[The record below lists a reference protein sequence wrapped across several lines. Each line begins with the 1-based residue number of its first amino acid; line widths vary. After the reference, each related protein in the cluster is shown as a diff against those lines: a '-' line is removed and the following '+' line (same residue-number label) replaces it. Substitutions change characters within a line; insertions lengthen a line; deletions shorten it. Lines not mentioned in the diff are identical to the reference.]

1 MAKPHLV
8 LVGSAIVNRPVN
20 LPRRPRNLE
29 LRTREYLTESEVERL
44 IEAAKRNRHGHR
56 DATAILVCYRHGF
69 RASELVD
76 LRWSQVDLD
85 RGILHVRR
93 VKNGTPSTH
102 PLTGREMRALRRL
115 HRESS
120 HNGPF
125 VFWSERDAPLSA
137 VGFHRMIA
145 RAGIAAGLELQV
157 HPHMLRHACGFKLAN
172 DGVDTRTIQSWLGH
186 RNIQHTVRYCE
197 LSSRRFEGL
206 WKD

>member
-1 MAKPHLV
+1 MARPHLV

-20 LPRRPRNLE
+20 LPRRPRNLD
-29 LRTREYLTESEVERL
+29 LRTREYLTESEVEKL

-125 VFWSERDAPLSA
+125 LFWSERDA
-137 VGFHRMIA
+137 R
-145 RAGIAAGLELQV
+145 
-157 HPHMLRHACGFKLAN
+157 
-172 DGVDTRTIQSWLGH
+172 
-186 RNIQHTVRYCE
+186 VRP
-197 LSSRRFEGL
+197 
-206 WKD
+206 